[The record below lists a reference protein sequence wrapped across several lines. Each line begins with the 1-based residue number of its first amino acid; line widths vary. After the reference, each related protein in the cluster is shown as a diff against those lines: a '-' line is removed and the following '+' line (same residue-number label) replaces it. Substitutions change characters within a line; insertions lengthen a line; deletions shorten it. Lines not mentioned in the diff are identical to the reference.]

1 MKVTEGGDSWVE
13 MTSLR
18 HLIRQAGVPA
28 GRGRVLAIRQL
39 LLTMPPPVVA
49 KALGYREVSATPIAN
64 QTRAT
69 WGGYAAGDHTDS
81 HNPRP
86 EPD

>member
-1 MKVTEGGDSWVE
+1 MKVTEGGDLWVE

-18 HLIRQAGVPA
+18 DLIRQVGVPP

-49 KALGYREVSATPIAN
+49 KALGYQQVSATHIAN
-64 QTRAT
+64 QTGST
-69 WGGYAAGDHTDS
+69 SSGYAAGDHTES